1 MDTLT
6 IGSLA
11 KEAGVNVETV
21 RYYERRGLILQPD
34 KPSSGY
40 RHYSREE
47 VSRIQ
52 FIKHAQDLGFT
63 LKEITELLSL
73 RVSPKTSCEEVK
85 EQAITKIQDI
95 QEKIQTLQSMK
106 RTLEGLVRSCENRAP
121 TSECPILETLNT
133 GEMERA
139 HR

>member
-1 MDTLT
+1 MDDLT

-11 KEAGVNVETV
+11 KEAGVNVETI
-21 RYYERRGLILQPD
+21 RFYERRGLIRQPN

-40 RHYSREE
+40 RRYPCEE

-52 FIKHAQDLGFT
+52 FIKHAQNLGFT

-85 EQAITKIQDI
+85 EQAVVKIQDI
-95 QEKIQTLQSMK
+95 KEKIRTLQSMK
-106 RTLEGLVRSCENRAP
+106 RTLEGLVRSCEDRAP
-121 TSECPILETLNT
+121 TRECPILETLNT
-133 GEMERA
+133 GEMKRA
-139 HR
+139 HC